1 MSSSRDSSQP
11 NSIQSS
17 RTNKNQPHLTKP
29 RNPHFI
35 VVVVTVLVTV
45 VLVCRQV
52 RLAEAASQ
60 IKKER
65 YAAATQWEVLPCLP
79 RHLLKF
85 AVFLM
90 VVACYMVQLLECFV
104 PYELTSRPRDL
115 PGGMWYNLL
124 IYPTGVLACF
134 FFLAS
139 CFVFYLY
146 NKWAGC
152 RAASWPM
159 PGDEQLLK
167 EGQQG
172 AGPATEAAKVPP
184 APSSDSDPTAV

>member
-1 MSSSRDSSQP
+1 MHYP
-11 NSIQSS
+11 VTVVNPPLNPIQA
-17 RTNKNQPHLTKP
+17 TNNQTLTVM
-29 RNPHFI
+29 
-35 VVVVTVLVTV
+35 VVVVIVTV
-45 VLVCRQV
+45 FLVATLVCRQV
-52 RLAEAASQ
+52 RLAEDASQ
-60 IKKER
+60 AKKER
-65 YAAATQWEVLPCLP
+65 YAAATRWEVLPCLP
-79 RHLLKF
+79 RHLLKL

-115 PGGMWYNLL
+115 PGSMWYNLI

-167 EGQQG
+167 GQEEGQQQG
-172 AGPATEAAKVPP
+172 GPAAAAAAAPP
-184 APSSDSDPTAV
+184 AP